1 MNKHREIIYKRR
13 RRLLEQAEAE
23 VRQETVGEPLEE
35 QIKGFLEKE
44 IHALVGKHLS
54 HDFADEELDA
64 LVKEFITII
73 PFDNESQK
81 RLFKDLKNLGNEDDI
96 ADRLLKIVDD
106 TYSSRER
113 VLGKDQL
120 RNLEKMVVL
129 STIDEKWMDHLDEV
143 ESLREGI
150 WLRGDKQTV
159 ISEYKKEA
167 FGLFEELID
176 SIDVTIAKRI
186 FRVHP
191 ISQPI
196 QPVMPTDIELRKED
210 IHESIAKEV
219 ADATPPSAIKT
230 PQKQAGSLGDLA
242 AALGSAKA
250 TPSRKPGSKRAK
262 IGRNDPCPCG
272 SGLKYK
278 KCGLI
283 NAPEHKG

>member
-1 MNKHREIIYKRR
+1 M
-13 RRLLEQAEAE
+13 
-23 VRQETVGEPLEE
+23 
-35 QIKGFLEKE
+35 
-44 IHALVGKHLS
+44 
-54 HDFADEELDA
+54 
-64 LVKEFITII
+64 
-73 PFDNESQK
+73 
-81 RLFKDLKNLGNEDDI
+81 
-96 ADRLLKIVDD
+96 
-106 TYSSRER
+106 
-113 VLGKDQL
+113 
-120 RNLEKMVVL
+120 
-129 STIDEKWMDHLDEV
+129 
-143 ESLREGI
+143 
-150 WLRGDKQTV
+150 
-159 ISEYKKEA
+159 
-167 FGLFEELID
+167 ID

-219 ADATPPSAIKT
+219 ADATPPSASKT